1 MKNKYLIRK
10 RLKEKRSS
18 LSANY
23 CNSYE
28 EIILKIVLKF
38 IKKYNSSKIG
48 LYVSFGNE
56 VRTIK
61 LMEKFLSLEKE
72 VYLPVQNFANET
84 LTFKQYSK
92 DTNLIENQNKI
103 LEPEIGKEIDT
114 EDLDI
119 IFIPLLAFDKN
130 LNRIG
135 MGKGYY
141 DKTLYGKKSGKLI
154 GLAYD
159 FQEVNDALPEE
170 HDVAM
175 NTIITSKNIFTH
187 ENY

>member
-38 IKKYNSSKIG
+38 IKKHNSSKIG

-56 VRTIK
+56 VRSIK

-72 VYLPVQNFANET
+72 VYLPVQNFVNET

-103 LEPEIGKEIDT
+103 
-114 EDLDI
+114 
-119 IFIPLLAFDKN
+119 
-130 LNRIG
+130 
-135 MGKGYY
+135 
-141 DKTLYGKKSGKLI
+141 
-154 GLAYD
+154 
-159 FQEVNDALPEE
+159 
-170 HDVAM
+170 
-175 NTIITSKNIFTH
+175 
-187 ENY
+187 